1 MKSNINYTSEFK
13 LGESAKILQTC
24 GTSPNPWFKERGQK
38 NNNK

>member
-1 MKSNINYTSEFK
+1 MKSNINYTSQFK
-13 LGESAKILQTC
+13 LGGSAKILQTG